1 MSTEFNKY
9 GGYIDEATLKQTILN
24 LQIIEEYLEE
34 YFSIFDYLLTLVPFS
49 MDAEMVIK
57 GISEL
62 VDTKSTLPVDV
73 YNMVSTGPMG
83 YNNPFKSVVWSMEN
97 CLTIAFEGIDATG
110 KQTLSNMFKQF
121 LEFTCAYHK
130 MKEQRPYLKLST
142 DQKFIKVNIPNYSS
156 ESGKRISGYLNSNN
170 YNTELLQLEFA
181 INRKE
186 VQNLIEDYNNSLFNI
201 GVGYENTLVC
211 IFDRWI
217 DSGMAFKLAKVLITM
232 ARNPSSNSYEVTM
245 DTLLDQT
252 KLEIFLNS
260 SLGDKLWEQYI
271 VGQELIEYETLR
283 LIKPNFKVLCT
294 SPTNVIRDRLNER
307 AKATGIA
314 LDHHEKDLDFLEVV
328 QSIYAIL
335 FADQYNKQNQKY
347 LILDTSKETKEA
359 CVAEI
364 AHKLLVVVAPDIE
377 AKEIEKY
384 TRANFGTNYTI
395 TTELSEQID
404 AL

>member
-9 GGYIDEATLKQTILN
+9 GGYIDEVTLKQTVLN
-24 LQIIEEYLEE
+24 LQIDEEYLEE

-49 MDAEMVIK
+49 MDAGMVIK
-57 GISEL
+57 GIGEL
-62 VDTKSTLPVDV
+62 VDTKSKLPIDV

-83 YNNPFKSVVWSMEN
+83 YINPFKSVVWSMEN
-97 CLTIAFEGIDATG
+97 CLTVAFEGIDATG
-110 KQTLSNMFKQF
+110 KQTLSNMFKKF
-121 LEFTCAYHK
+121 LEFTCAYNK
-130 MKEQRPYLKLST
+130 IKEGKQYLKLSN

-232 ARNPSSNSYEVTM
+232 ARSTPNEITM
-245 DTLLDQT
+245 DTVLNPT

-271 VGQELIEYETLR
+271 VGQELIEYQTLR
-283 LIKPNFKVLCT
+283 LIKPNFKVLCM
-294 SPTNVIRDRLNER
+294 SPTNIIRDRLNER

-314 LDHHEKDLDFLEVV
+314 LDGHEKDLDFLEVV
-328 QSIYAIL
+328 QNIYAIL

-347 LILDTSKETKEA
+347 LIIDTSKETKEA

-377 AKEIEKY
+377 AKEIEKH
-384 TRANFGTNYTI
+384 NGNDFGTNYTI